1 MSLLRDRDIRA
12 AIEDQRIGIDP
23 YDVDAVQPASY
34 DLRLDDEFV
43 VFDNHSR
50 GVIDPAAN
58 MERLTRKVRASD
70 YAEFTLHPG
79 EFMLAATQEVVSLSP
94 SIAAQVNGKSSL
106 GRLGLVVHS
115 TAGFIDP
122 GFTGAVTLELS
133 NVATLPMRLHPGMK
147 VAQMC
152 FYQLNGDADVPY
164 GAEQIGSHYQGQRG
178 PTASRSW
185 VKFDI
190 KRIER

>member
-1 MSLLRDRDIRA
+1 MSLLRDRDIRD
-12 AIEDQRIGIDP
+12 AIEDGRIGIDP
-23 YDVDAVQPASY
+23 YDIDAVQPASY

-50 GVIDPAAN
+50 GVIDPAVN

-70 YAEFTLHPG
+70 FAEFTLHPG

-106 GRLGLVVHS
+106 GRLGLLVHS

-122 GFTGAVTLELS
+122 GFTGVITLELS
-133 NVATLPMRLHPGMK
+133 NVATLPMRLYAGMK
-147 VAQMC
+147 IGQVC
-152 FYQLNGDADVPY
+152 FFDLGGDADVPY
-164 GAEQIGSHYQGQRG
+164 GDAQIGSHYQGQRG
-178 PTASRSW
+178 PTPSRSW
-185 VKFDI
+185 QKFDL
-190 KRIER
+190 KRTR